1 MSSFP
6 SAPDD
11 AVKAQQ
17 LAIMKRR
24 ATGALVAV
32 TAVFLATLA
41 FDGTIAEYVRAAAE
55 ASMVGGLA
63 DWFAVTALF
72 RHPLGLP
79 IPHTAVIPERKDQF
93 GLTLGEFVQRNFL
106 SPDTLGERVRTAR
119 VADRAAAWLAD
130 PAHAEDVAARLADA
144 AAWGID
150 LVEDDDVHVALES
163 VLRRQAEAMNLAPL
177 AGRALRALTATDR
190 HQEVLAA
197 ALSALDGFLEDNR
210 ETLRTRYH
218 RESPWWIPESIDDRI
233 FDRLIDGARHVLG
246 EVAADPDHELRKEL
260 DRRLRDLAD
269 QLEHSPELRE
279 RGEQLKAE
287 LLASPQVRNWTR
299 SVWEDAKAALRDQ
312 ARDPASEV
320 RQRLAATVAGV
331 GRRLQ
336 EDAALRTAV
345 EGVAERGARYVA
357 EHFHDEISGLVTSTV
372 ERWDANETSS
382 KLELLLGRDL
392 QFIRINGT
400 VVGGVAGL
408 AIHAVADLL
417 A

>member
-6 SAPDD
+6 AGPDD
-11 AVKAQQ
+11 ETKAQQ
-17 LAIMKRR
+17 LAVMKRR

-32 TAVFLATLA
+32 TAVFLATLP
-41 FDGTIAEYVRAAAE
+41 FDGTTAEYVRAAAE

-106 SPDTLGERVRTAR
+106 SSETIGERVRTAR
-119 VADRAAAWLAD
+119 VAERAAAWLAD
-130 PAHAEDVAARLADA
+130 PRHAEDVAARVADA

-150 LVEDDDVHVALES
+150 LVEDDDVHVVLES
-163 VLRRQAEAMNLAPL
+163 VLRRQAEATNLAPL

-190 HQEVLAA
+190 HQEVLGAA
-197 ALSALDGFLEDNR
+197 FTALDRFLEDNR

-218 RESPWWIPESIDDRI
+218 RESPWWIPGAVDDRI
-233 FDRLIDGARHVLG
+233 FDRLVDGARHVLG

-287 LLASPQVRNWTR
+287 LLASPQVRTWTR

-312 ARDPASEV
+312 AHDPDSEV
-320 RQRLAATVAGV
+320 RRRLAATVAGV

-357 EHFHDEISGLVTSTV
+357 EHFHDEITGLVTSTV